1 MSDRP
6 YTLDDFACADP
17 REFVDVAYQTIV
29 GRSPTAEERERMLEG
44 LVTGGTRTFALG
56 ALRYGREGRARGV
69 AVAGLRSRY
78 LAQRLFRLPLVGAA
92 FGWLGALVRLPRTL
106 RYFRGAV
113 ETGAVHHSLLQ
124 QQQSA
129 DRAALERR
137 TDDGLRRLGDTEQR
151 LADTQRS
158 VADAEQRLAD
168 TQHRAADAE
177 QRLADTQHRAA
188 DAEQRLADTQHRVAD
203 ADRRIAD
210 AQRNAAELERA
221 LAEVARA
228 SAEHLAGL
236 DGRVLELQQRVDGL
250 TSGLQGSVAHLRAL
264 DESSHATR
272 TRVDAM
278 HPPPL
283 DATMAVAGEPLTP
296 LARERAGIAPDV
308 ALGTL
313 SAHSRY
319 ALFETVFYDSRAVAA
334 KQRVYIDYVDR
345 ELAKQAPFV
354 DLGCGRGEF
363 LHILQELGIHAV
375 GVDINAE
382 VLRRLRAEGFT
393 VVEQDLLAF
402 LEGEQR
408 MFCGASVLQVAEH
421 LTAAQLERLLALLAH
436 RLLPGAPLIIET
448 PNPLSPFALAVFHT
462 DPTHVSPIPPERM
475 RYSIEAAGF
484 EQTLTLFQAKIP
496 ADQFAGPDPRAYY
509 ADYAIIARRSAQ

>member
-1 MSDRP
+1 MSDRT

-17 REFVDVAYQTIV
+17 REFVDVAYRTIV
-29 GRSPTAEERERMLEG
+29 GRLPTAEERERMLEA

-78 LAQRLFRLPLVGAA
+78 LAQRLFRLPVLGAA

-124 QQQSA
+124 QQQST
-129 DRAALERR
+129 DRAALGRRADDGERR
-137 TDDGLRRLGDTEQR
+137 LD
-151 LADTQRS
+151 
-158 VADAEQRLAD
+158 
-168 TQHRAADAE
+168 DAE

-203 ADRRIAD
+203 AEQRLADTQHRVADADRRIAD
-210 AQRNAAELERA
+210 AQRTAAELERA
-221 LAEVARA
+221 LAEAART
-228 SAEHLAGL
+228 SIERLADL
-236 DGRVLELQQRVDGL
+236 DRRVLELQQCVDGL
-250 TSGLQGSVAHLRAL
+250 TSGLQASVAHLRAL

-283 DATMAVAGEPLTP
+283 DATMAVTGEPLTP

-308 ALGTL
+308 ELGTL

-334 KQRVYIDYVDR
+334 KQRVYIDHVDR
-345 ELAKQAPFV
+345 ELAQQAPFV

-363 LHILQELGIHAV
+363 LHILQELGIEAV
-375 GVDINAE
+375 GVDINAD
-382 VLRRLRAEGFT
+382 VLRRLRTEGFT
-393 VVEQDLLAF
+393 VVEQDLLGF
-402 LEGEQR
+402 LEGEHR

-421 LTAAQLERLLALLAH
+421 LTAAQLERLLALLAQ

-462 DPTHVSPIPPERM
+462 DPTHISPIPPERM

>member
-1 MSDRP
+1 MSDRT
-6 YTLDDFACADP
+6 YTLDDFACGDP
-17 REFVDVAYQTIV
+17 REFVDVAYRTIV
-29 GRSPTAEERERMLEG
+29 GRSPTPAEREQMLET
-44 LVTGGTRTFALG
+44 LVTGGTRTYALG
-56 ALRYGREGRARGV
+56 ALRYGREGCARGV
-69 AVAGLRSRY
+69 VVAGLRSRY
-78 LAQRLFRLPLVGAA
+78 RAQRLFRLPVLGAA
-92 FGWLGALVRLPRTL
+92 FGWLSALVRLSRTL

-124 QQQSA
+124 RQQSA
-129 DRAALERR
+129 DRATLERR
-137 TDDGLRRLGDTEQR
+137 MHDAERRLADVELR
-151 LADTQRS
+151 LADTQ
-158 VADAEQRLAD
+158 QRA
-168 TQHRAADAE
+168 
-177 QRLADTQHRAA
+177 
-188 DAEQRLADTQHRVAD
+188 AD

-210 AQRNAAELERA
+210 AQRKAAELERA
-221 LAEVARA
+221 LAEAARA
-228 SAEHLAGL
+228 SVERLGEL
-236 DGRVLELQQRVDGL
+236 DRRALELQQRIDAL
-250 TSGLQGSVAHLRAL
+250 TSGLQVTVADLRAL
-264 DESSHATR
+264 EESAQATR

-283 DATMAVAGEPLTP
+283 DATMAVTGEPLTA
-296 LARERAGIAPDV
+296 LARARGGIAPGV

-313 SAHSRY
+313 SADARY

-363 LHILQELGIHAV
+363 LHILQELGVEAI
-375 GVDINAE
+375 GVDINAD

-402 LEGEQR
+402 LEGEHR

-421 LTAAQLERLLALLAH
+421 LTPAQLERLLALLAQ

-462 DPTHVSPIPPERM
+462 DSTHISPIPPERM